1 MPLITNVHLISFDNI
16 KKELLNHSQY
26 IKIFQNDYSASQ
38 WLTIWRISNASNC
51 TKGTYMCT
59 SIVWYLLA
67 LDYFSMLY
75 LTTTGITVWSSDG
88 TMNLVLLHHKMVG
101 TGNFIKTSTTYKHI
115 QVKFSSVFQ
124 GVSIVIVHLVSIF
137 QIFQVLLLFCRIICK
152 IVFSFEV
159 IFHALLQLVGK
170 MTFMD
175 LLN

>member
-1 MPLITNVHLISFDNI
+1 
-16 KKELLNHSQY
+16 
-26 IKIFQNDYSASQ
+26 
-38 WLTIWRISNASNC
+38 
-51 TKGTYMCT
+51 
-59 SIVWYLLA
+59 
-67 LDYFSMLY
+67 
-75 LTTTGITVWSSDG
+75 
-88 TMNLVLLHHKMVG
+88 MNLVLLHHKMVG